1 MFLIDLRADE
11 AELWIGS
18 HNWTLRALA
27 GPNVECSL
35 ILTMPR
41 KHQLYSDARQF
52 LEQCRILCSPFD
64 PARLAEYK
72 LLQAGQGKDPVIEM
86 EGKNVAKLNQSV
98 IAIYGTDPRDYRE
111 LNTVGR
117 DVAVE
122 LSDSG
127 TGQPYLYSANIISA
141 SEGEATN
148 PNAAGHAVTK
158 PLRYAFRVGRRL
170 AVLEPA
176 ALPPASVVQSAEY
189 WALVELNELQ
199 RGMRAY
205 DPVAEKRWVPVEGDK
220 LLQRTAS
227 DVRERLLSG
236 RRPPISVPAVL
247 GESESFHVETLEEKR
262 AATDRPM
269 VSRKIIG
276 PLRLRE

>member
-1 MFLIDLRADE
+1 
-11 AELWIGS
+11 
-18 HNWTLRALA
+18 
-27 GPNVECSL
+27 
-35 ILTMPR
+35 
-41 KHQLYSDARQF
+41 
-52 LEQCRILCSPFD
+52 
-64 PARLAEYK
+64 
-72 LLQAGQGKDPVIEM
+72 
-86 EGKNVAKLNQSV
+86 
-98 IAIYGTDPRDYRE
+98 
-111 LNTVGR
+111 
-117 DVAVE
+117 VAVE
-122 LSDSG
+122 ISDSD

-148 PNAAGHAVTK
+148 ANAAGHAVTK

-170 AVLEPA
+170 AVLKPA
-176 ALPPASVVQSAEY
+176 ALPPASVVKSAEY

-205 DPVAEKRWVPVEGDK
+205 DPVAEKRWVPVEHDK

-262 AATDRPM
+262 TATDRPM